1 MPPITHSVLGA
12 SSAERWINCPPSARL
27 TAGMQDEE
35 TTFAAEGTAAHALC
49 EWKVKKA
56 LKMRAGKRPTSDF
69 WTDEMEDCT
78 DEYCAYIMDLVGQ
91 ARQICKDPVTL
102 IEQHLDFSCWVPD
115 GYGTGDFLLVADGEL
130 NIVDFKFGRGVPVYA
145 DHNAQMMLYSLGA
158 LQLFDMLY
166 DIQTVTMTIFQPR
179 LSNVSVWSITAE
191 ELYQWAQEELRPK
204 AEMASKGEGEYTPG
218 SWCRF
223 CKARNQCRARA
234 ESFLE
239 LARMEFRPPALLSNE
254 EIAEVMAQADELS
267 RWASDVMAYATAAA
281 IEEGRHFEGYKL
293 VEGRSVRKFT
303 DTDAV
308 EQAAKD
314 AGYTDIYNRTLITLT
329 AFEKLMGKEV
339 FQEILGQYVEK
350 PKGKLTLVP
359 VSDKRPEVTITNVED
374 EFNDE
379 SEDF

>member
-12 SSAERWINCPPSARL
+12 SAAERWIHCPPSARL

-35 TTFAAEGTAAHALC
+35 TSFAAEGTAAHALC
-49 EWKVKKA
+49 EWKVRRA
-56 LKMRAGKRPTSDF
+56 LKMRAGRRPTSDY
-69 WTDEMEDCT
+69 WTDEMEECT
-78 DEYCAYIMDLVGQ
+78 DDYRDYIMDLVGQ
-91 ARQICKDPVTL
+91 ARQICKDPVTM

-145 DHNAQMMLYSLGA
+145 DHNPQMMLYALGA
-158 LQLFDMLY
+158 MELFDMLY

-179 LSNVSVWSITAE
+179 LSNISVWSLEAGELYRWAE
-191 ELYQWAQEELRPK
+191 EDLKPK

-239 LARMEFRPPALLSNE
+239 LARMEFRPPALLTDE
-254 EIAEVMAQADELS
+254 EIAEVMQQADELS
-267 RWASDVMAYATAAA
+267 RWAGDVMAYATAAA
-281 IEEGRHFEGYKL
+281 IEEGRHFEGYKI

-303 DTDAV
+303 NPDAV
-308 EQAAKD
+308 EKAAKE
-314 AGYTDIYNRTLITLT
+314 AGYTDIYNKSLITLT
-329 AFEKLMGKEV
+329 AFEKLMGKEI
-339 FQEILGQYVEK
+339 FQDVLGPYVEK

-374 EFNDE
+374 EFNE
-379 SEDF
+379 

>member
-12 SSAERWINCPPSARL
+12 SAAERWIHCPPSARL

-35 TTFAAEGTAAHALC
+35 TSFAAEGTAAHALC
-49 EWKVKKA
+49 EWKVRKA
-56 LKMRAGKRPTSDF
+56 LKMRAGRRPTSDY
-69 WTDEMEDCT
+69 WTDEMEECT
-78 DEYCAYIMDLVGQ
+78 DDYRDYIMDLVGQ
-91 ARQICKDPVTL
+91 AKQICKDPVTM

-130 NIVDFKFGRGVPVYA
+130 NIVDFKYGRGVPVYA
-145 DHNAQMMLYSLGA
+145 DHNPQMMLYALGA
-158 LQLFDMLY
+158 LELFDMLY
-166 DIQTVTMTIFQPR
+166 DIQKVTMTIFQPR
-179 LSNVSVWSITAE
+179 LSNISVWSIDADELYRWAE
-191 ELYQWAQEELRPK
+191 EDLKPK

-239 LARMEFRPPALLSNE
+239 LARMEFRPPALLSDE
-254 EIAEVMAQADELS
+254 EIAEVMQQAEELS

-281 IEEGRHFEGYKL
+281 IEDGRHFDGYKI

-303 DTDAV
+303 DTAAV
-308 EQAAKD
+308 EKAARD
-314 AGYTDIYNRTLITLT
+314 AGYTDIYNKSLITLT
-329 AFEKLMGKEV
+329 AFEKLMGKEA
-339 FQEILGQYVEK
+339 FQDVLGPYVEK

-374 EFNDE
+374 EFTE
-379 SEDF
+379 

>member
-12 SSAERWINCPPSARL
+12 SAAERWIHCPPSARL

-35 TTFAAEGTAAHALC
+35 TSFAAEGTAAHALC
-49 EWKVKKA
+49 EWKVRKA
-56 LKMRAGKRPTSDF
+56 LKMRAGKRPTSDY
-69 WTDEMEDCT
+69 WTDEMEEHT
-78 DEYCAYIMDLVGQ
+78 DDYRDYIMDLVGQ
-91 ARQICKDPVTL
+91 AKQICKDPVTM
-102 IEQHLDFSCWVPD
+102 IEQHLDFSCWAPD

-130 NIVDFKFGRGVPVYA
+130 NIVDFKYGRGVPVYA
-145 DHNAQMMLYSLGA
+145 DHNPQMTLYALGA
-158 LQLFDMLY
+158 LELFDMLY
-166 DIQTVTMTIFQPR
+166 DIQKVTMTIFQPR
-179 LSNVSVWSITAE
+179 LSNISVWSIDADELYRWAE
-191 ELYQWAQEELRPK
+191 EDLKPK

-223 CKARNQCRARA
+223 CKVRNQCRARA

-239 LARMEFRPPALLSNE
+239 LARMEFRPPALLSDE
-254 EIAEVMAQADELS
+254 EIAEVMQQAEELS

-281 IEEGRHFEGYKL
+281 IEDGRHFDGYKI

-303 DTDAV
+303 DTAAV
-308 EQAAKD
+308 EKAARD
-314 AGYTDIYNRTLITLT
+314 AGYTDIYNKSLITLT

-339 FQEILGQYVEK
+339 FQDVLGPYVEK

-374 EFNDE
+374 EFTE
-379 SEDF
+379 

>member
-12 SSAERWINCPPSARL
+12 SAAERWIHCPPSARL

-35 TTFAAEGTAAHALC
+35 TSFAAEGTAAHALC
-49 EWKVKKA
+49 EWKVRRA
-56 LKMRAGKRPTSDF
+56 LKMRAGRRPTSDY
-69 WTDEMEDCT
+69 WTDEMEECT
-78 DEYCAYIMDLVGQ
+78 DDYRDYIMDLVGQ
-91 ARQICKDPVTL
+91 AKQICKDPVTM

-145 DHNAQMMLYSLGA
+145 DHNPQMMLYALGA
-158 LQLFDMLY
+158 LELFDMLY
-166 DIQTVTMTIFQPR
+166 DIQKVTMTIFQPR
-179 LSNVSVWSITAE
+179 LSNISVWSIDADELYRWAE
-191 ELYQWAQEELRPK
+191 EDLKPK

-239 LARMEFRPPALLSNE
+239 LARMEFRPPALLSDE
-254 EIAEVMAQADELS
+254 EIAEVMQQAEELS

-281 IEEGRHFEGYKL
+281 IEDGRHFEGYKI

-303 DTDAV
+303 DTVAV
-308 EQAAKD
+308 EKAARD
-314 AGYTDIYNRTLITLT
+314 AGYTDIYNKSLITLT

-339 FQEILGQYVEK
+339 FQDVLGPYVEK

-374 EFNDE
+374 EFTE
-379 SEDF
+379 

>member
-12 SSAERWINCPPSARL
+12 SAAERWIHCPPSARL

-35 TTFAAEGTAAHALC
+35 TSFAAEGTAAHALC
-49 EWKVKKA
+49 EWKVRKG
-56 LKMRAGKRPTSDF
+56 LKMRAGRRPTSDY
-69 WTDEMEDCT
+69 WTDEMEECT
-78 DEYCAYIMDLVGQ
+78 DDYRDYIMDLVGQ
-91 ARQICKDPVTL
+91 AKQICKDPVTM

-130 NIVDFKFGRGVPVYA
+130 NIVDFKYGRGVPVYA
-145 DHNAQMMLYSLGA
+145 DHNPQMMLYALGA
-158 LQLFDMLY
+158 LELFDMLY
-166 DIQTVTMTIFQPR
+166 DIQKVTMTIFQPR
-179 LSNVSVWSITAE
+179 LSNISVWSIDADELYRWAE
-191 ELYQWAQEELRPK
+191 EDLKPK

-239 LARMEFRPPALLSNE
+239 LARMEFRPPALLSDE
-254 EIAEVMAQADELS
+254 EIAEVMQQAEELS

-281 IEEGRHFEGYKL
+281 IEDGRHFDGYKI

-303 DTDAV
+303 DTAAV
-308 EQAAKD
+308 EKAARD
-314 AGYTDIYNRTLITLT
+314 AGYTDIYNKSLITLT

-339 FQEILGQYVEK
+339 FQDVLGPYVEK

-374 EFNDE
+374 EFTE
-379 SEDF
+379 

>member
-12 SSAERWINCPPSARL
+12 SAAERWIHCPPSARL

-35 TTFAAEGTAAHALC
+35 TSFAAEGTAAHALC
-49 EWKVKKA
+49 EWKVRRA
-56 LKMRAGKRPTSDF
+56 LKMRAGRRPTSDY
-69 WTDEMEDCT
+69 WTDEMEECT
-78 DEYCAYIMDLVGQ
+78 DDYRDYIMDLVGQ
-91 ARQICKDPVTL
+91 AKQICKDPVTM

-145 DHNAQMMLYSLGA
+145 DHNPQMMLYALGA
-158 LQLFDMLY
+158 LELFDMLY

-179 LSNVSVWSITAE
+179 LSNISVWSIDADELYRWAE
-191 ELYQWAQEELRPK
+191 EDLKPK

-239 LARMEFRPPALLSNE
+239 LARMEFRPPALLSDE
-254 EIAEVMAQADELS
+254 EIAEVMQQAEELS

-281 IEEGRHFEGYKL
+281 IEDGRHFEGYKI

-303 DTDAV
+303 DTVAV
-308 EQAAKD
+308 EKAARD
-314 AGYTDIYNRTLITLT
+314 AGYTDIYNKSLITLT

-339 FQEILGQYVEK
+339 FQDVLGPYVEK

-374 EFNDE
+374 EFTE
-379 SEDF
+379 